1 MSCIDWS
8 ESGIIADLQALRH
21 SKVKLTWDQ
30 DDPNRSKLTRR
41 NLTKDQ
47 IEEEDFKAYLAS
59 SGSESEGDGESEG
72 EAAAAKA
79 QKGKKGKKASK
90 SEADKLRALLLNGGD
105 DEDGD
110 VWGKAG
116 LSAGDTGK
124 ADKNGDMEITF
135 RPGLSAGGALGKED
149 ENLTT
154 LEKYQMR
161 MKEKKARKKEKA
173 ELKRA
178 AKDDAPGKKADQD
191 DFFGD
196 SDDESDS
203 GGRALDLPDTL
214 PDDEREPA
222 DEDED
227 VDVQHVLGDAKD
239 VAHFSMKDV
248 LRAEKEGGKK
258 KRSRHKK
265 KKHADERE
273 VQLGKEGWKIDVKD
287 ERFKALHE
295 EPEFAIDP
303 SNPQ

>member
-1 MSCIDWS
+1 M
-8 ESGIIADLQALRH
+8 
-21 SKVKLTWDQ
+21 
-30 DDPNRSKLTRR
+30 
-41 NLTKDQ
+41 TKDQ

-59 SGSESEGDGESEG
+59 SGSESDGDDTEA

-79 QKGKKGKKASK
+79 KKGKKGKKASK

-105 DEDGD
+105 DDDGD

-116 LSAGDTGK
+116 LSTGDSGK
-124 ADKNGDMEITF
+124 MDKNGDMEITF
-135 RPGLSAGGALGKED
+135 RPGLSVGGALGGKDD

-173 ELKRA
+173 ELRRA
-178 AKDDAPGKKADQD
+178 DKDDAPAKKADKD

-196 SDDESDS
+196 SDDES
-203 GGRALDLPDTL
+203 AAEVEVPDTL
-214 PDDEREPA
+214 PDDERESEDA
-222 DEDED
+222 DA
-227 VDVQHVLGDAKD
+227 DVQHVLGDAKG
-239 VAHFSMKDV
+239 VEHFSMKDV
-248 LRAEKEGGKK
+248 LKAEKEGGKK
-258 KRSRHKK
+258 KRSRNKK

-273 VQLGKEGWKIDVKD
+273 VELGKEGWKIDVKD

>member
-1 MSCIDWS
+1 M
-8 ESGIIADLQALRH
+8 
-21 SKVKLTWDQ
+21 TWDQ

-59 SGSESEGDGESEG
+59 SGSESDGNESETD
-72 EAAAAKA
+72 AAAAKA
-79 QKGKKGKKASK
+79 KKGKKGKKASK
-90 SEADKLRALLLNGGD
+90 SEADKLRALLLNGD

-135 RPGLSAGGALGKED
+135 RPGLSSGSALGKDD

-178 AKDDAPGKKADQD
+178 DKDDAPAKKADKD

-196 SDDESDS
+196 SDDESDA
-203 GGRALDLPDTL
+203 GVDVPDTL
-214 PDDEREPA
+214 PEDEREP
-222 DEDED
+222 EDD
-227 VDVQHVLGDAKD
+227 DADVQHVLGDAKG
-239 VAHFSMKDV
+239 VEHFSMKDV
-248 LRAEKEGGKK
+248 LKAEKEGGKK
-258 KRSRHKK
+258 KRSRNKK
-265 KKHADERE
+265 KKHAHERE
-273 VQLGKEGWKIDVKD
+273 VELGKEGWKIDVKD